1 MIKCFL
7 LILSTIHFSVFAD
20 QNQLSVSLL
29 NSELKKNYT
38 FVERSL
44 NQSAMKIENSS
55 GKILFDDVGITV
67 NVLSPFEENYRIE
80 GGIIEIHDL
89 FTDQK
94 QSIDVDQANNFFLD
108 ILIDGIDE
116 NNQTYN
122 INIIDNASIEIISV
136 DQNAFINFLFFENR
150 LDLIRYKDS
159 IGVEHGIELTPL

>member
-67 NVLSPFEENYRIE
+67 NVLLYCQR
-80 GGIIEIHDL
+80 
-89 FTDQK
+89 
-94 QSIDVDQANNFFLD
+94 
-108 ILIDGIDE
+108 
-116 NNQTYN
+116 
-122 INIIDNASIEIISV
+122 
-136 DQNAFINFLFFENR
+136 
-150 LDLIRYKDS
+150 
-159 IGVEHGIELTPL
+159 